1 MSDAVGVQSVA
12 LNAAAQARD
21 AGAERRNRD
30 VIGNDPRGD
39 DFTARVD
46 FEAHRYVRSAAVG
59 MALVETL
66 CDERL

>member
-1 MSDAVGVQSVA
+1 LSDAVGVQSVA

-21 AGAERRNRD
+21 AGAERRSRD
-30 VIGNDPRGD
+30 VIGNDPR
-39 DFTARVD
+39 
-46 FEAHRYVRSAAVG
+46 VRSAAVG